1 MNDDRKQRIR
11 TGLAQGRFG
20 ASDTFIDVSD
30 GDEDCVH
37 IVIVSR
43 QFDDLSYQE
52 KEDLLWDELTKHV
65 SEDDQRHVTLL
76 VGVSPEEVKA
86 Y

>member
-1 MNDDRKQRIR
+1 MRQHIFRQENFDARRDGNCEQQ
-11 TGLAQGRFG
+11 TEEA
-20 ASDTFIDVSD
+20 AD

-52 KEDLLWDELTKHV
+52 KEALLWEELTKHV